1 MHYIFKDL
9 INENCLYS
17 GESLE
22 SYTRIAS
29 SDPLMWKDIMIAN
42 EKSIVESIE
51 NFKESLDILLEMIK
65 KKDSQELINFF
76 TDIKKSRDELLAD
89 EKN

>member
-1 MHYIFKDL
+1 MCIRD
-9 INENCLYS
+9 S
-17 GESLE
+17 GGSLE

-42 EKSIVESIE
+42 EESIVESIE
-51 NFKESLDILLEMIK
+51 NFKESLDILLERIK

-76 TDIKKSRDELLAD
+76 TDIKKSRDKLLSD
-89 EKN
+89 DKN